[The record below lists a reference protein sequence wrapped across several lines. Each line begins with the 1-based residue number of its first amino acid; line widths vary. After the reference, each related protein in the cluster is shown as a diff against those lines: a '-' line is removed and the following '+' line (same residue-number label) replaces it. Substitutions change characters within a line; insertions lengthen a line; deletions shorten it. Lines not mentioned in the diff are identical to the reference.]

1 MKIVI
6 VCDILG
12 VPNNGTSIA
21 SYNLINHLKEK
32 GHQVEVICPDE
43 DKKGQEGFH
52 VLETLSLGIFNN
64 YVKKNGVVIAKRD
77 KKLLDRVLKD
87 ADIVHIML
95 PFLVGHAA
103 AKYCHKHNIP
113 LTTGFHVQAENVMS
127 HFFLMHVALANRITY
142 KFMWNSIHKYASAIH
157 FPTQFICDYVKRYG
171 IVPPKSY
178 VISNGVD
185 KMFTAKKVEKP
196 EQYKDKCVIMMSG
209 RYSKEKNQ
217 KLLLKA
223 IRKSK
228 YQDKIQLILAGGG
241 PRFKSLEKYSKKH
254 LINQP
259 CFKLFKREELP
270 DVINYCDLYVHTS
283 SVEIEAISC
292 LEAIS
297 CGVVPCISDS
307 KKSATSKFA
316 LVKQSHFKNDNA
328 KDLANKIDWWIEH
341 KDFLKEMS
349 PKYSEFAKQF
359 SFESCMEK
367 MEQMLL
373 EVIKDYEQK
382 KNQPNI

>member
-12 VPNNGTSIA
+12 EPNNGTSIA
-21 SYNLINHLKEK
+21 SYNLINHLKSK
-32 GHQVEVICPDE
+32 GHKVEVICPNE
-43 DKKGQEGFH
+43 DKRGEEGFH
-52 VLETLSLGIFNN
+52 ILNTLSLGIFNN
-64 YVKKNGVVIAKRD
+64 YVKKNGVIIAKKD
-77 KKLLDRVLKD
+77 EELMDRVLKD
-87 ADIVHIML
+87 ADIVHVML
-95 PFLVGHAA
+95 PFLAGHAA
-103 AKYCHKHNIP
+103 AKYCHEHRIP

-127 HFFLMHVALANRITY
+127 HFFLMHVALANRLTY
-142 KFMWNSIHKYASAIH
+142 KVMWNSIHKYAQAIH

-171 IVPPKSY
+171 IKPPKAY
-178 VISNGVD
+178 VISNGVN
-185 KMFTAKKVEKP
+185 KIFVPNKKEKP
-196 EQYKDKCVIMMSG
+196 EQYKDKFVIMMSG

-223 IRKSK
+223 VSKSK
-228 YQDKIQLILAGGG
+228 YQDKIQIILAGGG
-241 PRFKSLEKYSKKH
+241 PREKNLEKYSKKH

-259 CFKLFKREELP
+259 CFKLFKRDELP

-316 LVKQSHFKNDNA
+316 LVKQSHFKNGNA
-328 KDLANKIDWWIEH
+328 KDLAKKIDWWIENEQ
-341 KDFLKEMS
+341 FRNEMS

-359 SFESCMEK
+359 GFDSCMDK
-367 MEQMLL
+367 MEEMLL
-373 EVIKDYEQK
+373 EVKKDYEQK
-382 KNQPNI
+382 KSQSNI